1 MIISVVL
8 AMLRVKLFC
17 VAQVVI
23 LSISADRVLSPE
35 AGNMRWVSSANLI
48 IILLIRKWFYGLR
61 IAKIL

>member
-1 MIISVVL
+1 
-8 AMLRVKLFC
+8 MLRVKLFC